1 MSLYSL
7 SGEIFNDLNEF
18 QVQVSGMKS
27 EHLAFKQWPN
37 KFSLAAWQQ
46 FLHVRVLAIQ
56 CVTRNFM
63 TVIRQKFCVSSS
75 TKVLNLASYKIE
87 RHLKNV
93 SRHFINWMPI
103 KSNASGDFSWLFLGY
118 FLLLKDEIKTFI
130 LWMYKEKWTANVL
143 TYDYEKMQIDMELVN
158 AQRHVLLP
166 FRWWDYFHYVMG
178 FS

>member
-1 MSLYSL
+1 MYKMSLYSL

-75 TKVLNLASYKIE
+75 TKVLNFACKIE

-103 KSNASGDFSWLFLGY
+103 KIRHFRSGTSGNLFSVFFCLFFFHGF
-118 FLLLKDEIKTFI
+118 FLVIICF
-130 LWMYKEKWTANVL
+130 
-143 TYDYEKMQIDMELVN
+143 
-158 AQRHVLLP
+158 
-166 FRWWDYFHYVMG
+166 
-178 FS
+178 